1 MAGDTVANGAANG
14 EANGGAKAKPGWGT
28 LLRSLRNPK
37 SGYMVL
43 FGFAQGLPPA
53 LFLGTLY
60 AWLSE
65 AEVDLE
71 TMGVFSLVGLAYS
84 FQFLWSPLLDKVDLP
99 GLRRLGKRKQWIV
112 PMQLVIGVALVVMS
126 TLDPKNAL
134 AWFSLLAAIGA
145 FASATQDIAINAWR
159 IDVADEEATIDIL
172 STLNQMGFRL
182 ASLAG
187 GAIGLIMAER
197 HGWPFMYVVFG
208 GVMLVICAAGLFAPD
223 ARVSG
228 DRAANAAANR
238 DEVAE
243 LFNVGEVNEQVRN
256 RALLT
261 VGLLWA
267 WAITIIVIFMV
278 RSMTG
283 TAPITPTWH
292 VPLFGSDATFNV
304 SWLLGMLESGES
316 GRPDPTDFTTI
327 FGPLIV
333 LATVVLPALVAAWV
347 VKQARD
353 KTNVILASSGSEA
366 KPQVRFTDHLY
377 RALVMPLV
385 ELVGRM
391 GWSLMLVLALV
402 LTYRI
407 TDSVWGVFA
416 YPFYLG
422 ELGFTGEDVAFA
434 SKILGIFAIL
444 IGLALGG
451 WLITV
456 FGRMFMLTFGAA
468 IAAATNLLYADLAL
482 GGATMQAASDAIGF
496 TWLVNTT
503 ANGLAPLFFV
513 AAPPSEGLA
522 RLSFTIFWENLAIG
536 IAGAAY
542 IAWLSSIVAKRY
554 AAVQFALLASLTLL
568 IGTLGRGAL
577 GQMIEVRGYHYVF
590 IFTALLGVLAVV
602 LCVMEWMREAKAGRD
617 SGVVTPDPVL
627 AA

>member
-1 MAGDTVANGAANG
+1 MAEHTGTKG
-14 EANGGAKAKPGWGT
+14 KPGWRT
-28 LLRSLRNPK
+28 LMGALRSPK
-37 SGYMVL
+37 SGYMLL

-71 TMGVFSLVGLAYS
+71 TMGVFSLVGLAYA
-84 FQFLWSPLLDKVDLP
+84 FQFLWSPLLDKVDIP
-99 GLRRLGKRKQWIV
+99 GLRRLGKRKQWIA
-112 PMQLVIGVALVVMS
+112 PMQLVIGIALVVMS
-126 TLDPKNAL
+126 FLDPKNAL

-159 IDVADEEATIDIL
+159 IDVADEVATIDIL
-172 STLNQMGFRL
+172 STITQMGFRL
-182 ASLAG
+182 ASLVG
-187 GAIGLIMAER
+187 GAIGLIMADR
-197 HGWPFMYVVFG
+197 YGWPFVYVMFG
-208 GVMLVICAAGLFAPD
+208 GFMLAIGIAGLFAPD
-223 ARVSG
+223 ARVTE
-228 DRAANAAANR
+228 DRVANAAANH

-243 LFNVGEVNEQVRN
+243 LYTVGEVSEKVRN
-256 RALLT
+256 RALLA
-261 VGLLWA
+261 VGLLWT
-267 WAITIIVIFMV
+267 WAIGTVVVFMV
-278 RSMTG
+278 RSMT
-283 TAPITPTWH
+283 
-292 VPLFGSDATFNV
+292 
-304 SWLLGMLESGES
+304 ESPET
-316 GRPDPTDFTTI
+316 RPDVTLFTTTY
-327 FGPLIV
+327 GPLIV
-333 LATVVLPALVAAWV
+333 LATIVLPAFIAAWV
-347 VKQARD
+347 VKQKRD
-353 KTNVILASSGSEA
+353 GANIIAASPGGLADH
-366 KPQVRFTDHLY
+366 KVKFTDHLY
-377 RALVMPLV
+377 RALVLPLV
-385 ELVGRM
+385 EFVNRM

-422 ELGFTGEDVAFA
+422 ELGYTGEEVAFA

-456 FGRMFMLTFGAA
+456 LGRMFMLTLGAV

-496 TWLVNTT
+496 TWLVNVT

-522 RLSFTIFWENLAIG
+522 RLAFTIFWENLAIG

-577 GQMIEVRGYHYVF
+577 GQMIEDRGYYFVF
-590 IFTALLGVLAVV
+590 IFTALIGVVAVV
-602 LCVMEWMREAKAGRD
+602 LCALEWWRQARSGAA
-617 SGVVTPDPVL
+617 SGVVQPDPAL
-627 AA
+627 A